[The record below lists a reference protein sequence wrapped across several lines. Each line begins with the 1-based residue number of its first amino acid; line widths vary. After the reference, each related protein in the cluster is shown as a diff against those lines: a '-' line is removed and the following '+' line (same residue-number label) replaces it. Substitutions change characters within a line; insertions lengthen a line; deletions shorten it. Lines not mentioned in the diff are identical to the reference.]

1 MTIEQQIITTAQQAV
16 KTLYG
21 QEVPEKMVQLQ
32 KTKREFEGNL
42 TLVVFLSRFLA
53 RNRKTQLRTLANTSS
68 RTATPSPTST
78 SLRDSSTSSSTARH
92 GLVCSTR

>member
-32 KTKREFEGNL
+32 KPKREFEVTL
-42 TLVVFLSRFLA
+42 TLVVVPYL
-53 RNRKTQLRTLANTSS
+53 
-68 RTATPSPTST
+68 
-78 SLRDSSTSSSTARH
+78 
-92 GLVCSTR
+92 